1 MYLELVRQAAIYCR
15 ISDDREGA
23 GLGVARQEADCRE
36 RAKRLGWTVAGL
48 YVDND
53 FSAYSGKIR
62 PEYRRL
68 LADLR
73 AGVLDA
79 VIAWHTDRLH
89 RSPRAGGVHRRL

>member
-1 MYLELVRQAAIYCR
+1 MGRVGLYCR

-23 GLGVARQEADCRE
+23 GLGVARQEADCHE
-36 RAKRLGWTVAGL
+36 RAAQLGWTVAGL

-53 FSAYSGKIR
+53 LSAFSGKNR

-68 LADLR
+68 LEDLR
-73 AGVLDA
+73 SGVINA

-89 RSPRAGGVHRRL
+89 R